1 MIRELEHVDL
11 LTVYTSFLARSPDRL
26 ISRGWT
32 KESLRIALD
41 RSGIV

>member
-11 LTVYTSFLARSPDRL
+11 LTVYTSFLTRFPDRL